1 MPDVTEDIAEYTRK
15 CNANT
20 LNWSNE
26 EDEALVSFIGKNT
39 AGSWIHVARL
49 FDFRSPLQCFQ
60 RTYLLLGQETAF
72 KFDSFK
78 NGLQQ
83 QKQNSRKKV
92 DRVFSII
99 VNPRNLKPYLNRTN
113 RSSPSITNVNISK
126 KINKNN
132 VAGNKRNR
140 TNRSSPSIT
149 NVNISKK
156 INKNN
161 IAGNKRKLKKAVRR
175 KRKKPRYPQLKRP
188 INAMY
193 TWIHSTNQRKLLTA
207 KFPDLKS
214 GDITRKMYHMW
225 KCEIPK
231 NQKEKYLEKYRE
243 QLAEYNEKVK
253 QLDNE
258 QAKQTQEETEMHEFL
273 KVKEEY
279 EKEKLKARDFTKAS
293 LNREKIQQRNEGDSN
308 GHCNGF
314 DKEEKKKQWIKIIQ
328 KKQKTVN
335 GSSDD
340 FIGGSNNTQIK
351 VSQHGENIDT
361 DTTNT
366 ANAVSKNKKQKLRP
380 LRPKP
385 QEGSRS
391 LTNLTITRPTKLNA
405 SNHIARGINSSENK
419 GRSMMDESSI
429 DVFLQ
434 ESAMKENT
442 EWCTWANILK
452 RIVPKIQ
459 ILTVKDF
466 FKISDEICERYKN
479 RYKLKRLSD
488 MAFQI
493 YVNRTEKKMTS
504 TSNFVDT
511 MRLIRVSWERLL
523 AVADPASRQNTVLP
537 CIESALAKKM
547 IVLPVISKKNDNG
560 HSCLFQ
566 FDVVGSSIGN
576 A

>member
-132 VAGNKRNR
+132 V
-140 TNRSSPSIT
+140 
-149 NVNISKK
+149 
-156 INKNN
+156 
-161 IAGNKRKLKKAVRR
+161 AGNKRKLKKAVRR

-488 MAFQI
+488 MAFEI
-493 YVNRTEKKMTS
+493 YLQRTEKKMIS
-504 TSNFVDT
+504 TSNSVDT

-537 CIESALAKKM
+537 CISSALVKKM
-547 IVLPVISKKNDNG
+547 IVLPVIRKKNDNG

>member
-83 QKQNSRKKV
+83 QKQNSRKKE

-132 VAGNKRNR
+132 VAGNKQ
-140 TNRSSPSIT
+140 
-149 NVNISKK
+149 
-156 INKNN
+156 
-161 IAGNKRKLKKAVRR
+161 KLKKPVRR

-188 INAMY
+188 VNAMN
-193 TWIHSTNQRKLLTA
+193 TWIRLTNQRKLLTA

-231 NQKEKYLEKYRE
+231 NQKEKYLEKFRE

-258 QAKQTQEETEMHEFL
+258 QEAKQTQEQAEKKIATIHEFL
-273 KVKEEY
+273 KVKEVY
-279 EKEKLKARDFTKAS
+279 EKEKLKKKARDFTKAS
-293 LNREKIQQRNEGDSN
+293 LNREKIQQRNNEGDSN

-328 KKQKTVN
+328 KKRKTVN

-366 ANAVSKNKKQKLRP
+366 ANAVSKNKKQKLKP

-419 GRSMMDESSI
+419 GGSMMDESSI

-459 ILTVKDF
+459 ISTVKDF
-466 FKISDEICERYKN
+466 FDKSDEICERYKN

-537 CIESALAKKM
+537 CISSALAKKM
-547 IVLPVISKKNDNG
+547 IVLPVIGKQNAYN
-560 HSCLFQ
+560 LFVQ
-566 FDVVGSSIGN
+566 FTSNVVGSSIGN

>member
-83 QKQNSRKKV
+83 QKQNSRKKE

-132 VAGNKRNR
+132 V
-140 TNRSSPSIT
+140 
-149 NVNISKK
+149 
-156 INKNN
+156 
-161 IAGNKRKLKKAVRR
+161 AGNKRKLKKAVRR

-523 AVADPASRQNTVLP
+523 AVADPAPRQNTVLP
-537 CIESALAKKM
+537 CISSALVKKM
-547 IVLPVISKKNDNG
+547 IVLPVIRKKNDNG
-560 HSCLFQ
+560 HSCFLQ
-566 FDVVGSSIGN
+566 FTSNVVGSSIGN

>member
-83 QKQNSRKKV
+83 QKQNSRKKE

-132 VAGNKRNR
+132 V
-140 TNRSSPSIT
+140 
-149 NVNISKK
+149 
-156 INKNN
+156 
-161 IAGNKRKLKKAVRR
+161 AGNKRKLKKAVRR

-523 AVADPASRQNTVLP
+523 AVADPAPRQNTVLP
-537 CIESALAKKM
+537 CISSALAKKM
-547 IVLPVISKKNDNG
+547 IVLPVIGKQNAYN
-560 HSCLFQ
+560 LFVQ
-566 FDVVGSSIGN
+566 FTSNVVGSSIGN

>member
-20 LNWSNE
+20 LNWTNE

-132 VAGNKRNR
+132 VAGNKR
-140 TNRSSPSIT
+140 
-149 NVNISKK
+149 
-156 INKNN
+156 
-161 IAGNKRKLKKAVRR
+161 KLKKAVRR

-188 INAMY
+188 VNAMN
-193 TWIHSTNQRKLLTA
+193 TWIRLTNQRKLLTA

-214 GDITRKMYHMW
+214 VDITRKMYHMW

-231 NQKEKYLEKYRE
+231 NQKEKYLEKFRE

-258 QAKQTQEETEMHEFL
+258 QEAKQTQEQAEKKIATIHEFL
-273 KVKEEY
+273 KVKEVY
-279 EKEKLKARDFTKAS
+279 EKEKLKKKAKDFTKAS

-459 ILTVKDF
+459 ISTVKDF
-466 FKISDEICERYKN
+466 FDKSDEICERYKN

-488 MAFQI
+488 MAFEI
-493 YVNRTEKKMTS
+493 YLERTEKKMTS

-547 IVLPVISKKNDNG
+547 IVLPVIRKKNDNG
-560 HSCLFQ
+560 HSYFLQ
-566 FDVVGSSIGN
+566 FTSNVVGSSIGN

>member
-83 QKQNSRKKV
+83 QKQNSRKKE

-225 KCEIPK
+225 KCEMTNCKI
-231 NQKEKYLEKYRE
+231 
-243 QLAEYNEKVK
+243 
-253 QLDNE
+253 
-258 QAKQTQEETEMHEFL
+258 EESIFAATVAPATVL
-273 KVKEEY
+273 N
-279 EKEKLKARDFTKAS
+279 
-293 LNREKIQQRNEGDSN
+293 LNRKGKLIA
-308 GHCNGF
+308 GF
-314 DKEEKKKQWIKIIQ
+314 DADFLLLDG
-328 KKQKTVN
+328 KTFKVLQTYVD
-335 GSSDD
+335 GKVAYDSTADD
-340 FIGGSNNTQIK
+340 
-351 VSQHGENIDT
+351 
-361 DTTNT
+361 
-366 ANAVSKNKKQKLRP
+366 
-380 LRPKP
+380 
-385 QEGSRS
+385 
-391 LTNLTITRPTKLNA
+391 
-405 SNHIARGINSSENK
+405 
-419 GRSMMDESSI
+419 
-429 DVFLQ
+429 
-434 ESAMKENT
+434 
-442 EWCTWANILK
+442 
-452 RIVPKIQ
+452 
-459 ILTVKDF
+459 
-466 FKISDEICERYKN
+466 
-479 RYKLKRLSD
+479 
-488 MAFQI
+488 
-493 YVNRTEKKMTS
+493 
-504 TSNFVDT
+504 
-511 MRLIRVSWERLL
+511 
-523 AVADPASRQNTVLP
+523 
-537 CIESALAKKM
+537 
-547 IVLPVISKKNDNG
+547 
-560 HSCLFQ
+560 
-566 FDVVGSSIGN
+566 
-576 A
+576 

>member
-83 QKQNSRKKV
+83 QKQNSRKKE

-132 VAGNKRNR
+132 VAGNKQ
-140 TNRSSPSIT
+140 
-149 NVNISKK
+149 
-156 INKNN
+156 
-161 IAGNKRKLKKAVRR
+161 KLKKPVRR

-188 INAMY
+188 VNAMN
-193 TWIHSTNQRKLLTA
+193 TWIRLTNQRKLLTA

-231 NQKEKYLEKYRE
+231 NQKEKYLEKFRE

-258 QAKQTQEETEMHEFL
+258 QEAKQTQEQAEKKIATIHEFL
-273 KVKEEY
+273 KVKEVY
-279 EKEKLKARDFTKAS
+279 EKEKLKKKARDFTKAS
-293 LNREKIQQRNEGDSN
+293 LNREKIQQRNNEGDSN

-328 KKQKTVN
+328 KKRKTVN

-366 ANAVSKNKKQKLRP
+366 ANAVSKNKKQKLKP

-419 GRSMMDESSI
+419 GGSMMDESSI

-459 ILTVKDF
+459 ISTVKDF
-466 FKISDEICERYKN
+466 FDKSDEICERYKN

-488 MAFQI
+488 MAFEI
-493 YVNRTEKKMTS
+493 YLQRTEKKMTS

-537 CIESALAKKM
+537 CIYSALVKKM
-547 IVLPVISKKNDNG
+547 IVLPVIGKQNAYN
-560 HSCLFQ
+560 LFVQ
-566 FDVVGSSIGN
+566 FTSNVVGSSIGN

>member
-83 QKQNSRKKV
+83 QKQNSRKKE

-132 VAGNKRNR
+132 V
-140 TNRSSPSIT
+140 
-149 NVNISKK
+149 
-156 INKNN
+156 
-161 IAGNKRKLKKAVRR
+161 AGNKRKLKKAVRR

-231 NQKEKYLEKYRE
+231 NQKEKYLEKFRE

-258 QAKQTQEETEMHEFL
+258 QEAKQTQEQAEKKIATIHEFL
-273 KVKEEY
+273 KVKEVY
-279 EKEKLKARDFTKAS
+279 EKEKLKKKARDFTKAS

-328 KKQKTVN
+328 KKRKTVN

-366 ANAVSKNKKQKLRP
+366 ANAVSKNKKQCHTNDCAIYILYEPFSHACMSLHPYSLRI
-380 LRPKP
+380 KNA
-385 QEGSRS
+385 EVS
-391 LTNLTITRPTKLNA
+391 TRNP
-405 SNHIARGINSSENK
+405 I
-419 GRSMMDESSI
+419 
-429 DVFLQ
+429 
-434 ESAMKENT
+434 
-442 EWCTWANILK
+442 
-452 RIVPKIQ
+452 
-459 ILTVKDF
+459 
-466 FKISDEICERYKN
+466 
-479 RYKLKRLSD
+479 
-488 MAFQI
+488 
-493 YVNRTEKKMTS
+493 
-504 TSNFVDT
+504 
-511 MRLIRVSWERLL
+511 
-523 AVADPASRQNTVLP
+523 
-537 CIESALAKKM
+537 
-547 IVLPVISKKNDNG
+547 
-560 HSCLFQ
+560 
-566 FDVVGSSIGN
+566 
-576 A
+576 

>member
-132 VAGNKRNR
+132 
-140 TNRSSPSIT
+140 
-149 NVNISKK
+149 
-156 INKNN
+156 

-188 INAMY
+188 ANAMN
-193 TWIHSTNQRKLLTA
+193 TWIRLTNQRKLLTA

-214 GDITRKMYHMW
+214 VDITRKMYHMW

-231 NQKEKYLEKYRE
+231 NQKEKYLEKFRE

-258 QAKQTQEETEMHEFL
+258 QAKQTQEEKEIHEFL
-273 KVKEEY
+273 KVKEKY

-314 DKEEKKKQWIKIIQ
+314 DKEEKKKQCIKIIK

-466 FKISDEICERYKN
+466 FKLSDEICERYKN

-488 MAFQI
+488 MAFEI
-493 YVNRTEKKMTS
+493 YLQRTEKKMTS
-504 TSNFVDT
+504 TSNSVDT

-537 CIESALAKKM
+537 CIYSALVKKM
-547 IVLPVISKKNDNG
+547 IVLPVIRKKNDNG

>member
-83 QKQNSRKKV
+83 QKQNSRKKE

-99 VNPRNLKPYLNRTN
+99 VNPRNLKPYL
-113 RSSPSITNVNISK
+113 
-126 KINKNN
+126 
-132 VAGNKRNR
+132 NR

-258 QAKQTQEETEMHEFL
+258 QAKQTQEEKEIHEFL

-466 FKISDEICERYKN
+466 FKLSDEICERYKN

-488 MAFQI
+488 MAFEI
-493 YVNRTEKKMTS
+493 YLQRTEKKMTS
-504 TSNFVDT
+504 TSNSVDT

-523 AVADPASRQNTVLP
+523 AVADPAPRQNTVLH
-537 CIESALAKKM
+537 CISSALVKKM
-547 IVLPVISKKNDNG
+547 VVLPVIRKKNDNG

>member
-20 LNWSNE
+20 LNWTNE

-132 VAGNKRNR
+132 VAGNKR
-140 TNRSSPSIT
+140 
-149 NVNISKK
+149 
-156 INKNN
+156 
-161 IAGNKRKLKKAVRR
+161 KLKKAVRR

-188 INAMY
+188 VNAMN
-193 TWIHSTNQRKLLTA
+193 TWIRLTNQRKLLTA

-214 GDITRKMYHMW
+214 VDITRKMYHMW

-231 NQKEKYLEKYRE
+231 NQKEKYLEKFRE

-258 QAKQTQEETEMHEFL
+258 QEAKQTQEQAEKKIATIHEFL
-273 KVKEEY
+273 KVKEVY
-279 EKEKLKARDFTKAS
+279 EKEKLKKKAKDFTKAS

-328 KKQKTVN
+328 KKRKTLN

-459 ILTVKDF
+459 ISTVKDF
-466 FKISDEICERYKN
+466 FDKSDEICERYKN

-488 MAFQI
+488 MAFEI
-493 YVNRTEKKMTS
+493 YLQRTEKKITS

-511 MRLIRVSWERLL
+511 IRLIRVSWERLL

-547 IVLPVISKKNDNG
+547 IVLPVIRKKNDNG
-560 HSCLFQ
+560 HSYFLQ
-566 FDVVGSSIGN
+566 FTSNVVGSSIGN

>member
-83 QKQNSRKKV
+83 QKQNSRKKE

-132 VAGNKRNR
+132 VAGNKQ
-140 TNRSSPSIT
+140 
-149 NVNISKK
+149 
-156 INKNN
+156 
-161 IAGNKRKLKKAVRR
+161 KLKKPVRR

-188 INAMY
+188 VNAMN
-193 TWIHSTNQRKLLTA
+193 TWIRLTNQRKLLTA

-231 NQKEKYLEKYRE
+231 NQKEKYLEKFRE

-258 QAKQTQEETEMHEFL
+258 QEAKQTQEQAEIKIATIHEFL
-273 KVKEEY
+273 KVKEVY
-279 EKEKLKARDFTKAS
+279 EKEKLKKKARDFTKAS
-293 LNREKIQQRNEGDSN
+293 LNREKIQQRNNEGDSN

-328 KKQKTVN
+328 KKRKTVN

-366 ANAVSKNKKQKLRP
+366 ANAVSKNKKQKLKP

-419 GRSMMDESSI
+419 GGSMMDESSI

-459 ILTVKDF
+459 ISTVKDF
-466 FKISDEICERYKN
+466 FDKSDEICERYKN

-488 MAFQI
+488 MAFEI
-493 YVNRTEKKMTS
+493 YLQRTEKKMTS

-537 CIESALAKKM
+537 CISSALAKKM
-547 IVLPVISKKNDNG
+547 IVLPVIGKQNAYN
-560 HSCLFQ
+560 LFVQ
-566 FDVVGSSIGN
+566 FTSNVVGSSIGN

>member
-83 QKQNSRKKV
+83 QKQNSRKKE

-132 VAGNKRNR
+132 VAGNKR
-140 TNRSSPSIT
+140 
-149 NVNISKK
+149 
-156 INKNN
+156 
-161 IAGNKRKLKKAVRR
+161 KLKKAVRR

-188 INAMY
+188 VNAMN
-193 TWIHSTNQRKLLTA
+193 TWIRLTNQRKLLTA

-214 GDITRKMYHMW
+214 GDITKKMYHMW

-231 NQKEKYLEKYRE
+231 NQKEKYLEKFRE

-258 QAKQTQEETEMHEFL
+258 QAKKIQEQAGKQIATIHEFL
-273 KVKEEY
+273 KVKEVY
-279 EKEKLKARDFTKAS
+279 EKEKLKKKARDFTKAS
-293 LNREKIQQRNEGDSN
+293 LNREKIQQRNNEGDSN

-328 KKQKTVN
+328 KKRKTVN

-380 LRPKP
+380 LRPEP
-385 QEGSRS
+385 QEGSS
-391 LTNLTITRPTKLNA
+391 SPTNLTITRPTKLNA

-459 ILTVKDF
+459 ISTVKDF
-466 FKISDEICERYKN
+466 FDKSDEICERYKN

-488 MAFQI
+488 MAFEI
-493 YVNRTEKKMTS
+493 YLERTEKKMTS

-537 CIESALAKKM
+537 CILLALAKKM
-547 IVLPVISKKNDNG
+547 IVLPVIGKQNENNG
-560 HSCLFQ
+560 HSCCLQ
-566 FDVVGSSIGN
+566 FTSNVVGSSIGN

>member
-83 QKQNSRKKV
+83 QKQNSRKKE

-132 VAGNKRNR
+132 VAGNKR
-140 TNRSSPSIT
+140 
-149 NVNISKK
+149 
-156 INKNN
+156 
-161 IAGNKRKLKKAVRR
+161 KLKKAVRR

-188 INAMY
+188 VNAMN
-193 TWIHSTNQRKLLTA
+193 TWIRLTNQRKLLTA

-214 GDITRKMYHMW
+214 GDITKKMYHMW

-231 NQKEKYLEKYRE
+231 NQKEKYLEKFRE

-258 QAKQTQEETEMHEFL
+258 QAKKIQEQAGKQIATIHEFL
-273 KVKEEY
+273 KVKEVY
-279 EKEKLKARDFTKAS
+279 EKEKLKASTKAS
-293 LNREKIQQRNEGDSN
+293 LNQEKIQQRNEGDSN

-328 KKQKTVN
+328 KKRKTLN

-380 LRPKP
+380 LRPEP
-385 QEGSRS
+385 QEGSS
-391 LTNLTITRPTKLNA
+391 SPTNLTITRPTKLNA

-459 ILTVKDF
+459 ISTVKDF
-466 FKISDEICERYKN
+466 FDKSDEICERYKN

-488 MAFQI
+488 MAFEI
-493 YVNRTEKKMTS
+493 YLQRTEKKMTS

-537 CIESALAKKM
+537 CIYSALVKKM
-547 IVLPVISKKNDNG
+547 IVLPVIGKQNAYN
-560 HSCLFQ
+560 LFVQ
-566 FDVVGSSIGN
+566 FTSNVVGSSIGN

>member
-83 QKQNSRKKV
+83 QKQNSRKKE

-132 VAGNKRNR
+132 VAGNKQ
-140 TNRSSPSIT
+140 
-149 NVNISKK
+149 
-156 INKNN
+156 
-161 IAGNKRKLKKAVRR
+161 KLKKPVRR

-188 INAMY
+188 VNAMN
-193 TWIHSTNQRKLLTA
+193 TWIRLTNQRKLLTA

-231 NQKEKYLEKYRE
+231 NQKEKYLEKFRE

-258 QAKQTQEETEMHEFL
+258 QAKQTQEQAEKQIATIHEFL
-273 KVKEEY
+273 KVKEVY
-279 EKEKLKARDFTKAS
+279 EKEKLKKKARDFTKAS

-328 KKQKTVN
+328 KKRKTVN

-366 ANAVSKNKKQKLRP
+366 ANAVSKNKKQKLKP

-466 FKISDEICERYKN
+466 FYKSDEICERYKN

-488 MAFQI
+488 MAFEI
-493 YVNRTEKKMTS
+493 YLQRTEKKMTS

-537 CIESALAKKM
+537 CILLALAKKM
-547 IVLPVISKKNDNG
+547 IVLPVIGKQNAYN
-560 HSCLFQ
+560 LFVQ
-566 FDVVGSSIGN
+566 FTSNVVGSSIGN

>member
-1 MPDVTEDIAEYTRK
+1 M
-15 CNANT
+15 N
-20 LNWSNE
+20 
-26 EDEALVSFIGKNT
+26 
-39 AGSWIHVARL
+39 
-49 FDFRSPLQCFQ
+49 
-60 RTYLLLGQETAF
+60 
-72 KFDSFK
+72 
-78 NGLQQ
+78 
-83 QKQNSRKKV
+83 
-92 DRVFSII
+92 
-99 VNPRNLKPYLNRTN
+99 
-113 RSSPSITNVNISK
+113 
-126 KINKNN
+126 
-132 VAGNKRNR
+132 
-140 TNRSSPSIT
+140 
-149 NVNISKK
+149 
-156 INKNN
+156 
-161 IAGNKRKLKKAVRR
+161 
-175 KRKKPRYPQLKRP
+175 
-188 INAMY
+188 
-193 TWIHSTNQRKLLTA
+193 TWIRLTNQRKLLTA

-214 GDITRKMYHMW
+214 VDITRKMYHMW

-231 NQKEKYLEKYRE
+231 NQKEKYLEKFRE

-314 DKEEKKKQWIKIIQ
+314 DKEEKKKQCIKIIK

-351 VSQHGENIDT
+351 VSQHGENIDR

-523 AVADPASRQNTVLP
+523 AVADPAPRQNTVLP
-537 CIESALAKKM
+537 CISSALVKKM
-547 IVLPVISKKNDNG
+547 IVLPVIRKKNDNG

>member
-83 QKQNSRKKV
+83 QKQNSRKKE

-132 VAGNKRNR
+132 V
-140 TNRSSPSIT
+140 
-149 NVNISKK
+149 
-156 INKNN
+156 
-161 IAGNKRKLKKAVRR
+161 AGNKRKLKKAVRR

-523 AVADPASRQNTVLP
+523 AVADPAPRQNTVLP
-537 CIESALAKKM
+537 CISSALVKKM
-547 IVLPVISKKNDNG
+547 IVLPVIRKKNDNG

>member
-83 QKQNSRKKV
+83 QKQNSRKKE

-132 VAGNKRNR
+132 VAGNKR
-140 TNRSSPSIT
+140 
-149 NVNISKK
+149 
-156 INKNN
+156 
-161 IAGNKRKLKKAVRR
+161 KLKKAVRR

-188 INAMY
+188 VNAMN
-193 TWIHSTNQRKLLTA
+193 TWIRLTNQRKLLTA

-231 NQKEKYLEKYRE
+231 NQKEKYLEKFRE

-258 QAKQTQEETEMHEFL
+258 QEAKQTQEQAEKKIATIHEFL
-273 KVKEEY
+273 KVKEVY
-279 EKEKLKARDFTKAS
+279 EKEKLKKKARDFTKAS
-293 LNREKIQQRNEGDSN
+293 LNREKIQQRNNEGDSN

-328 KKQKTVN
+328 KKRKTVN

-366 ANAVSKNKKQKLRP
+366 ANAVSKNKKQKLKP

-419 GRSMMDESSI
+419 GGSMMDESSI

-459 ILTVKDF
+459 ISTVKDF
-466 FKISDEICERYKN
+466 FDKSDEICERYKN

-488 MAFQI
+488 MAFEI
-493 YVNRTEKKMTS
+493 YLERTEKKMTS

-537 CIESALAKKM
+537 CILLALAKKM
-547 IVLPVISKKNDNG
+547 IVLPVIGKQNAYN
-560 HSCLFQ
+560 LFVQ
-566 FDVVGSSIGN
+566 FTSNVVGSSIGN

>member
-15 CNANT
+15 CNENT

-60 RTYLLLGQETAF
+60 RAYLLLGQETAF

-83 QKQNSRKKV
+83 QKQNSRKKE

-132 VAGNKRNR
+132 V
-140 TNRSSPSIT
+140 
-149 NVNISKK
+149 
-156 INKNN
+156 
-161 IAGNKRKLKKAVRR
+161 AGNKRKLKKAVRR

-258 QAKQTQEETEMHEFL
+258 QAKQTQEEKEIHEFL
-273 KVKEEY
+273 KVKEQY

-523 AVADPASRQNTVLP
+523 AVADPAPRQNTVLP
-537 CIESALAKKM
+537 CISSALVKKM
-547 IVLPVISKKNDNG
+547 IVLPVIRKKNDNG

>member
-83 QKQNSRKKV
+83 QKQNSRKKE

-132 VAGNKRNR
+132 VAGNKQ
-140 TNRSSPSIT
+140 
-149 NVNISKK
+149 
-156 INKNN
+156 
-161 IAGNKRKLKKAVRR
+161 KLKKPVRR

-188 INAMY
+188 VNAMN
-193 TWIHSTNQRKLLTA
+193 TWIRLTNQRKLLTA

-231 NQKEKYLEKYRE
+231 NQKEKYLEKFRE

-258 QAKQTQEETEMHEFL
+258 QEAKQTQEQAEKKIATIHEFL
-273 KVKEEY
+273 KVKEVY
-279 EKEKLKARDFTKAS
+279 EKEKLKKKARDFTKAS
-293 LNREKIQQRNEGDSN
+293 LNREKIQQRNNEGDSN

-328 KKQKTVN
+328 KKRKTVN

-366 ANAVSKNKKQKLRP
+366 ANAVSKNKKQKLKP

-419 GRSMMDESSI
+419 GGSMMDESSI

-459 ILTVKDF
+459 ISTVKDF
-466 FKISDEICERYKN
+466 FDKSDEICERYKN

-488 MAFQI
+488 MAFEI
-493 YVNRTEKKMTS
+493 YLQRMEKKITS

-537 CIESALAKKM
+537 CISSALAKKM
-547 IVLPVISKKNDNG
+547 IVLPVIGKQNAYN
-560 HSCLFQ
+560 LFVQ
-566 FDVVGSSIGN
+566 FTSNVVGSSIGN

>member
-83 QKQNSRKKV
+83 QKQNSRKKE

-132 VAGNKRNR
+132 VAGNKR
-140 TNRSSPSIT
+140 
-149 NVNISKK
+149 
-156 INKNN
+156 
-161 IAGNKRKLKKAVRR
+161 KLKKAVRR

-188 INAMY
+188 ANAMN
-193 TWIHSTNQRKLLTA
+193 TWIRLTNQRKLLTA

-231 NQKEKYLEKYRE
+231 NQKEKYLEKFRE

-258 QAKQTQEETEMHEFL
+258 QEAKQTQEQAEKKIATIHEFL

-293 LNREKIQQRNEGDSN
+293 LNREKIQQRNNEGDSN

-366 ANAVSKNKKQKLRP
+366 ANAVSKNKKQKLKP

-459 ILTVKDF
+459 ILTMKDF

-488 MAFQI
+488 MAFEI
-493 YVNRTEKKMTS
+493 YLQRTEKKMTS

-523 AVADPASRQNTVLP
+523 AVADPAPRQNTVLP
-537 CIESALAKKM
+537 CISSALVKKM
-547 IVLPVISKKNDNG
+547 IVLPVIGKQNAYN
-560 HSCLFQ
+560 LFVQ
-566 FDVVGSSIGN
+566 FTSNVVGSSIGN